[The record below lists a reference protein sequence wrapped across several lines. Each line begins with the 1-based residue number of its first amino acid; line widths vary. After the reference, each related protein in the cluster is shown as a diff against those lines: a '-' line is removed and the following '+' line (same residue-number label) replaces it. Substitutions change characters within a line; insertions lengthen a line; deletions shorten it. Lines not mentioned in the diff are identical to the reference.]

1 MALDARRLHADSL
14 VIDGLNAG
22 GPHKDWIPLLKEGGV
37 DATVSTIGWMQGA
50 RGTFQDIAFLRARV
64 DECSDDLTLATTAAE
79 VEKARYDGK
88 TAVVMCSQNT
98 RLIEDEVSLLDSF
111 HAVGIRI
118 VQLTYNE
125 ANLVGDGC
133 TEPRNAGLTDFGR
146 AVVKRLNR
154 LGIIPDG
161 SHTGKQTTMDAMA
174 MTETPFI
181 FTHANAKAVSN
192 SRRNIDDEQIEA
204 CARTGGVI
212 GVNAFSAFVKAE
224 DPAGATFDDFLD
236 HIDHMVKVAGVDHV
250 GIGLDQTETRRWYT
264 ERGVGNDPNQS
275 ADRRERVAPK
285 HTYPVY
291 RYVPGLESITGMPL
305 VTEGLVR
312 RGYKSGDIGKILG
325 LNWLRVY
332 RQVWG
337 G

>member
-1 MALDARRLHADSL
+1 MTVDAQKLHADSL

-22 GPHKDWIPLLKEGGV
+22 GPHKEWIPLMRKAGV
-37 DATVSTIGWMQGA
+37 DATVSTIGWMQGT
-50 RGTFQDIAFLRARV
+50 RGTFQDIAFLQRQI
-64 DECSDDLTLATTAAE
+64 DESPDDLVLATTAGQ
-79 VEKARYDGK
+79 VEHARDSGK

-98 RLIEDEVSLLDSF
+98 RLIEDEVSLLDAF
-111 HAVGIRI
+111 HAVGMRI

-125 ANLVGDGC
+125 GNLVGDGC

-146 AVVKRLNR
+146 AVMKRLNR
-154 LGIIPDG
+154 VGIIPDG
-161 SHTGKQTTMDAMA
+161 SHTGKQTTMEAMA
-174 MTETPFI
+174 MSETPFV

-212 GVNAFSAFVKAE
+212 GVNAFSAFVRAE
-224 DPAGATFDDFLD
+224 DPASASMDDFLN
-236 HIDHMVKVAGVDHV
+236 HIDHMVKVAGIDHV

-264 ERGVGNDPNQS
+264 DRGVGNDPNHS
-275 ADRRERVAPK
+275 EDRRERVAPK

-291 RYVPGLESITGMPL
+291 SYVPGLQSISGMPL
-305 VTEGLVR
+305 VTEGLVA
-312 RGYKSGDIGKILG
+312 RGYKAADIEKILG

-337 G
+337 A

>member
-1 MALDARRLHADSL
+1 MQQ
-14 VIDGLNAG
+14 AG
-22 GPHKDWIPLLKEGGV
+22 I
-37 DATVSTIGWMQGA
+37 DATVSTIGWMKGA
-50 RGTFQDIAFLRARV
+50 RGTLDDIAFLRERIE
-64 DECSDDLTLATTAAE
+64 ECPRELVLATRASQIEAAQRE
-79 VEKARYDGK
+79 RR

-98 RLIEDEVSLLDSF
+98 RLIEDEVNLLDTF

-118 VQLTYNE
+118 IQLTYNE

-133 TEPRNAGLTDFGR
+133 TESRNAGLTDFGK
-146 AVVKRLNR
+146 AVMRRLNK

-161 SHTGKQTTMDAMA
+161 SHTGKRTTMEAMA
-174 MTETPFI
+174 MTQTPFV
-181 FTHANAKAVSN
+181 FTHANAKAISA
-192 SRRNIDDEQIEA
+192 SFRNIDDEQIEA

-224 DPAGATFDDFLD
+224 SPENASFDDFLD
-236 HIDHMVKVAGVDHV
+236 HVDHMVKVAGIDHV
-250 GIGLDQTETRRWYT
+250 GIGLDQTETREWYT
-264 ERGVGNDPNQS
+264 RQGVGIDPNPSLERQ
-275 ADRRERVAPK
+275 ERVAPT

-291 RYVPGLESITGMPL
+291 EYVPGLASVTGMPL
-305 VTEGLVR
+305 ITEGLVG
-312 RGYKSGDIGKILG
+312 RGYKAGDIAKILG

>member
-1 MALDARRLHADSL
+1 MTLDPQKLHADSL

-22 GPHKDWIPLLKEGGV
+22 GPHKEWIPLMRKAGV
-37 DATVSTIGWMQGA
+37 DATVSTIGWMQGT
-50 RGTFQDIAFLRARV
+50 RGTFQDIAFLQRQI
-64 DECSDDLTLATTAAE
+64 DESKDDLVLATTARE
-79 VEKARYDGK
+79 VEHARDSGK

-98 RLIEDEVSLLDSF
+98 RLIEDEVSLLDAF
-111 HAVGIRI
+111 HAVGMRI

-146 AVVKRLNR
+146 AVMKRLNR

-192 SRRNIDDEQIEA
+192 SKRNIDDEQIEA

-212 GVNAFSAFVKAE
+212 GVNAFSAFVRAE
-224 DPAGATFDDFLD
+224 DPAKASMDDFLN
-236 HIDHMVKVAGVDHV
+236 HIDHMVKVAGIDHV

-264 ERGVGNDPNQS
+264 DRGIGNDPNRS
-275 ADRRERVAPK
+275 EDRRERVAPK

-291 RYVPGLESITGMPL
+291 AYVPGLESIAGMPL

-312 RGYKSGDIGKILG
+312 RGYKAEDIAKILG
-325 LNWLRVY
+325 LNWVRVY

-337 G
+337 T

>member
-1 MALDARRLHADSL
+1 MTLDAQKLHAESL

-22 GPHKDWIPLLKEGGV
+22 GPHKEWIPLMRKAGV
-37 DATVSTIGWMQGA
+37 DATVSTIGWMQGT
-50 RGTFQDIAFLRARV
+50 RGTFQDIAFLQRQI
-64 DECSDDLTLATTAAE
+64 DDSPDDLVLATTAAE
-79 VEKARYDGK
+79 VDGARQSGK
-88 TAVVMCSQNT
+88 SAVVMCSQNT
-98 RLIEDEVSLLDSF
+98 RLIEDEVSLLDAF
-111 HAVGIRI
+111 HAVGMRI

-192 SRRNIDDEQIEA
+192 SKRNIDDEQIEA

-224 DPAGATFDDFLD
+224 DPAKASMEDFLD
-236 HIDHMVKVAGVDHV
+236 HIGHMVKVAGIDHV

-264 ERGVGNDPNQS
+264 DRGIGNDPNRS
-275 ADRRERVAPK
+275 EDRRERVAPK

-291 RYVPGLESITGMPL
+291 AYVPGLESITGMPL
-305 VTEGLVR
+305 VTEGLVG
-312 RGYKSGDIGKILG
+312 RGYKAEDIAKILG

-337 G
+337 A